1 MGKHPNFPVLDGGE
15 GAFPASAHV
24 PGQARSREVYEAVSG
39 RLSAM
44 PWYEDY
50 LELRSM
56 KLDWRK
62 AAYVAWASSPGR
74 EREPA
79 TQGEL
84 ASMLGLSSD
93 RTIRGWR
100 EKQPELDELVA
111 MAQMAPLV
119 KHRRDVVEALVAA
132 ASNPAGANS
141 SDRRLFFALTGDL
154 EEKSQQRIVG
164 SETEPGVHIYI
175 PSNGRDD
182 PAAGGAAD
190 GVSE

>member
-1 MGKHPNFPVLDGGE
+1 MGKHPNFPVLDEGE

-24 PGQARSREVYEAVSG
+24 PGQARSREVFEQGRG
-39 RLSAM
+39 RLSGM

-132 ASNPAGANS
+132 ASNPAPANS